1 MWPRLSDSISIFL
14 ESWILRKSILV
25 LYCTV
30 LAAAVVSPAQ
40 RVSAAVCAGSAQG
53 AGAGISPARTRIS
66 PHSPAFP
73 CTAPPRSAES
83 RAAEALEGR
92 QPEQSSEGMA
102 LAFPLSPAEGTA
114 GWRAPSPPRLPHP
127 ARVLPQPLRLPGSP
141 LQNCCKPPFHTCLP

>member
-53 AGAGISPARTRIS
+53 GGAGISPARTRIS
-66 PHSPAFP
+66 PAQPRISLHGPAALRGKQSRGVSGREAAGAELWRDGAGIP
-73 CTAPPRSAES
+73 AVPSGGHCGMASAEPAAPPAS
-83 RAAEALEGR
+83 RPCPPAAPPPAGLTT
-92 QPEQSSEGMA
+92 PE
-102 LAFPLSPAEGTA
+102 LL
-114 GWRAPSPPRLPHP
+114 
-127 ARVLPQPLRLPGSP
+127 
-141 LQNCCKPPFHTCLP
+141 